1 MARAQKKGLSDRI
14 KTHLADPDSIGFNQK
29 VDFILA
35 FWMIH
40 EVPDQKKFLSE
51 IRNLMKPEE
60 LFLMV
65 EPIIHVSM
73 KNFSRMIETAKDVGF
88 FIKES
93 PQIRMSRS
101 ALFTCGKNGRQK
113 SRV

>member
-1 MARAQKKGLSDRI
+1 
-14 KTHLADPDSIGFNQK
+14 LAGPDSIGFNQK

-51 IRNLMKPEE
+51 IRNLMKPEG

-73 KNFSRMIETAKDVGF
+73 KNFSRMIETTKDVRF

-101 ALFTCGKNGRQK
+101 ALFTCGKNGCQK